1 MHCGLAIDPE
11 TNDLFLTTSGELAIV
26 EGAEACGQH
35 ARQRLMTFQ
44 GEWFLDN
51 TAGMS
56 WLSDIM
62 GKRYN
67 PELAEAIVKNEI
79 LDTDGVTGISN
90 FSVSFNNE
98 TRNLMIRQVEV
109 STVYNEEVVI

>member
-1 MHCGLAIDPE
+1 MHRGLAIDPD
-11 TNDLFLTTSGELAIV
+11 TNDLFLTATGELAIV

-51 TAGMS
+51 TAGVP
-56 WLSDIM
+56 WLSEIM
-62 GKRYN
+62 GKQYN
-67 PELAEAIVKNEI
+67 PELAEAVVKNEI
-79 LDTDGVTGISN
+79 LDTDGVTDISS

-98 TRNLMIRQVEV
+98 VRNLIIKQIEI
-109 STVYNEEVVI
+109 STIYNEEVLI

>member
-1 MHCGLAIDPE
+1 MHCGLAIDPD
-11 TNDLFLTTSGELAIV
+11 TNDLFLTATGELAIV

-51 TAGMS
+51 TAGVP
-56 WLSDIM
+56 WLSEIM
-62 GKRYN
+62 GKQYN
-67 PELAEAIVKNEI
+67 PELAEAVVKNEI
-79 LDTDGVTGISN
+79 LDTDGVTDISS

-98 TRNLMIRQVEV
+98 VRNLIIKQIEI
-109 STVYNEEVVI
+109 STIYNEEVLI

>member
-11 TNDLFLTTSGELAIV
+11 TNDLFLTRLGELAIV

-35 ARQRLMTFQ
+35 ARQRIMTFQ

-51 TAGMS
+51 TAGMP

-79 LDTDGVTGISN
+79 LDTDGITDISN
-90 FSVSFNNE
+90 LSVSFNNE
-98 TRNLMIRQVEV
+98 IRNLMIRQVEV
-109 STVYNEEVVI
+109 STIYNEEVAI